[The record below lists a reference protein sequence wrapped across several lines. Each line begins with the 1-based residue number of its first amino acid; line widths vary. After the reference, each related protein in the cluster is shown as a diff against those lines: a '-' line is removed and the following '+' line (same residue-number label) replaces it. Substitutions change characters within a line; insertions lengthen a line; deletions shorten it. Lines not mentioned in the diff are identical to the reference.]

1 MSGDLGIWIVII
13 ARIFSAYVVSEGMPF
28 QCGSTWSALVALE
41 WLRRV
46 AKGFPNIAN
55 LTNEFVSF
63 LLMVN

>member
-1 MSGDLGIWIVII
+1 MII
-13 ARIFSAYVVSEGMPF
+13 ARIFSAYVVSGEMPF
-28 QCGSTWSALVALE
+28 QCGSTWSALVASE